1 MERETAGDPV
11 SGLKWTRKT
20 TRKIANELK
29 KFGHDIC
36 SNTVGRLLKKLNFS
50 LKVNHKKNETNPN
63 LDPKERDE
71 QFKQIFEL
79 RDEFEKKGFPVISID
94 AKKKELIGNFKN
106 NGQAYAREP
115 EFVNVYDFLTN
126 AIGKGVPYGIYDTI
140 ANKGFV
146 CVGTNYDTPLFAVD
160 SVETWWNDIGKNE
173 YPDAS
178 DILILADGGGSNSSR
193 SRVWKH
199 ELQKNVS
206 SKHGIKVTVCHY
218 PPGCSK
224 WNPIEHRLFSAIS
237 KNWSG
242 VPLRT
247 YQTMLNYIK
256 TTTTTKGLTVNAK
269 IVLKKYE
276 KGVKISDDK
285 MKSLPILY
293 NNKFPK
299 WNYTLLPSK

>member
-1 MERETAGDPV
+1 
-11 SGLKWTRKT
+11 
-20 TRKIANELK
+20 
-29 KFGHDIC
+29 
-36 SNTVGRLLKKLNFS
+36 
-50 LKVNHKKNETNPN
+50 
-63 LDPKERDE
+63 
-71 QFKQIFEL
+71 
-79 RDEFEKKGFPVISID
+79 
-94 AKKKELIGNFKN
+94 
-106 NGQAYAREP
+106 
-115 EFVNVYDFLTN
+115 
-126 AIGKGVPYGIYDTI
+126 
-140 ANKGFV
+140 
-146 CVGTNYDTPLFAVD
+146 VD

-285 MKSLPILY
+285 MKSLPIWL
-293 NNKFPK
+293 
-299 WNYTLLPSK
+299 